1 MIIEVVIMQQ
11 YFLDSVV
18 ESEILFNKEQQH
30 HMKTVMRMK
39 SGDVVYAVSK
49 DMTKYKVT
57 LEINE
62 DVKASSFERIPSVNE
77 MGLRIYLA
85 QGMIKGER
93 WDYFLQKAS
102 EFGATDIIPLV
113 LKRNV
118 VKVNDGIDKK
128 LVRFQKIVQEAA
140 EQSKRDI
147 LPNVHMPMTIK
158 ELKELNADLKLVAY
172 ENRAGEATLKDLLK
186 NDIQSIIFVA
196 GAEGGFDP
204 AEVKELE
211 DAGFHVIGLGPR
223 ILRAESA
230 SLYFLSCLSYER
242 GMC

>member
-1 MIIEVVIMQQ
+1 MQQ

-18 ESEILFNKEQQH
+18 ENEIIFNKEQKH
-30 HMKTVMRMK
+30 HIQTVMRMK
-39 SGDVVYAVSK
+39 SGDEVYVVDK
-49 DMTKYKVT
+49 DMKKYKVT
-57 LEINE
+57 LAIDE
-62 DVKASSFERIPSVNE
+62 DVHASSFEVVNKSSE
-77 MGLRIYLA
+77 MGIRIYLA
-85 QGMIKGER
+85 QGMIKGDR
-93 WDYFLQKAS
+93 WDYFLQKSA
-102 EFGATDIIPLV
+102 EFGATDIIPLI

-118 VKVNDGIDKK
+118 VKVNAGIDKK

-147 LPNVHMPMTIK
+147 LPMVHQPMSIK
-158 ELKELNADLKLVAY
+158 DLKKIDADLKLVAY

-186 NDIQSIIFVA
+186 EDVHSVIFVA
-196 GAEGGFDP
+196 GAEGGFD
-204 AEVKELE
+204 ESEIKELE
-211 DAGFHVIGLGPR
+211 AEGFHVIGLGPR